1 MTNVKLGF
9 LAEFSF
15 DRVGLVG
22 VYIFMG
28 AHRGLQSGFAE
39 QH

>member
-1 MTNVKLGF
+1 MMNVKQGF

-15 DRVGLVG
+15 DRVGPIG

-28 AHRGLQSGFAE
+28 VHLPQQEA
-39 QH
+39 